1 MAVFSRKKQKVT
13 DSISTSKSMFYS
25 GPSSAGAFVNEQTA
39 MQTAAVHACVRV
51 IAEAV
56 ASLPLN
62 VYRYEDRATR
72 TVPDHP
78 LFMLLKNAPNPE
90 MTSFSFRE
98 ALMTHLLLHGNAYAQ
113 IIRNG
118 SGRVEALYPLLPD
131 KMDVSRGSSG
141 EIYYTYWRDRDEN
154 NSGGDGEVVTLRK
167 DQVLHIP
174 GLSFNGL
181 VGLSPIALAR
191 NSIGIAAA
199 TEEYGAAFFKNGAT
213 PGGLLEVPT
222 SIKDPTKI
230 RETWD
235 TVYKGANNASRI
247 AVMSDGMKF
256 HVVSVP
262 PNEAQFLETRKFQ
275 LAEIARIFR
284 VPLHMVGDLDK
295 SSFSNIEQQSMEFVK
310 YTLEPWVVRWEQA
323 LWQALLLPGE
333 QQTHFI
339 KFNLDGLL
347 RGDYE
352 TRMNGYATGI
362 QNGFLCPN
370 DIRRLEN
377 HNEIPFDEGGD
388 NFMVNGSMVKLSEVG
403 LAYKVKMGAGGEAPV
418 LDRAEIIKLV
428 KGWMSDE

>member
-1 MAVFSRKKQKVT
+1 MAVFSRKKQKA
-13 DSISTSKSMFYS
+13 DNSISTSKSLFYS
-25 GPSSAGAFVNEQTA
+25 GSSSAGAFVNEQTA

-72 TVPDHP
+72 IVPDHP

-113 IIRNG
+113 IVRNG
-118 SGRVEALYPLLPD
+118 SGRVQALYPLLPD
-131 KMDVSRGSSG
+131 KMDVSRSSSG
-141 EIYYTYWRDRDEN
+141 EIYYTYWRDRDE
-154 NSGGDGEVVTLRK
+154 SGGGDGEMITLRK

-213 PGGLLEVPT
+213 PGGLLEVPGPVT
-222 SIKDPTKI
+222 NPDKI

-235 TVYKGANNASRI
+235 SVYKGANNANRL

-284 VPLHMVGDLDK
+284 VPLHLVGDLDK

-333 QQTHFI
+333 QATHFI

-377 HNEIPFDEGGD
+377 HNEIPVEDGGD

-403 LAYKVKMGAGGEAPV
+403 LAYKVKAGNAAITDEELLKKV
-418 LDRAEIIKLV
+418 R
-428 KGWMSDE
+428 GWMAGE

>member
-1 MAVFSRKKQKVT
+1 MAIFSRKKTKAT
-13 DSISTSKSMFYS
+13 DSLSTSKSMFYS

-51 IAEAV
+51 ISEAV
-56 ASLPLN
+56 ASLPLH

-72 TVPDHP
+72 IVPNHP
-78 LFMLLKNAPNPE
+78 LFALLKNAPNPE

-113 IIRNG
+113 IIRDG
-118 SGRVEALYPLLPD
+118 RGRVEALYPLLPD

-141 EIYYTYWRDRDEN
+141 EIYYTYWRDRDE
-154 NSGGDGEVVTLRK
+154 SGGGDGEMITLRK

-191 NSIGIAAA
+191 NAIGMAAA
-199 TEEYGAAFFKNGAT
+199 TEQYGAAFFKNGAT

-222 SIKDPTKI
+222 SIKDPNKI
-230 RETWD
+230 RDTWD
-235 TVYKGANNASRI
+235 TVYKGANNANRI

-275 LAEIARIFR
+275 LAEITRIFR

-333 QQTHFI
+333 QATHFI

-352 TRMNGYATGI
+352 TRMKGYSTGI
-362 QNGFLCPN
+362 QNGFFCPN

-377 HNEIPFDEGGD
+377 LNEIPEIDGGD

-403 LAYKVKMGAGGEAPV
+403 LAYKVKMGAGKSEE
-418 LDRAEIIKLV
+418 EIMNLV
-428 KGWMSDE
+428 KGWMSDAE